1 MSMQELGK
9 QFKAARQDAGL
20 SLQEV
25 YEQTKISLYVLESL
39 ERGDVAKLPHPVYT
53 KGFIRNYA
61 KLLGLDQERIVQEYI
76 AAVGGPEDSLE
87 IDPGVPELNV
97 RRQTNS
103 TNSKLRLILLGT
115 AILAAAVWLV
125 VSYFSREI
133 RPVAPVVMEQNAGR
147 DTGSDTGLEDPVP
160 DREEE
165 REPLDESAGM
175 DRESVDTRNSPAD
188 DGQAP
193 SSADSGISEPEE
205 DHGSVKTEAEQPV
218 SQPVEIVSE
227 RSEDVT
233 EVTEDE
239 SLTPAQK
246 VETVPDSS
254 GIDSSSATTEPD
266 EADLSTNTTAVV
278 TKAHILR
285 IEATHD
291 CWLRATADKKTAL
304 YKTVRLL
311 EPGQSANVPFN
322 EDVELRL
329 GNAGGVRLF
338 VDDQPY
344 PFDGNLGDVA
354 TVVVS
359 APAE

>member
-25 YEQTKISLYVLESL
+25 HEQTRISLYVLESL

-61 KLLGLDQERIVQEYI
+61 RLLGLDQEKVVQEYM
-76 AAVGGPEDSLE
+76 AAAGGRESEDSLE
-87 IDPGVPELNV
+87 IDSGVPELNV
-97 RRQTNS
+97 RRKTDSNS
-103 TNSKLRLILLGT
+103 AKLRLILLGT
-115 AILAAAVWLV
+115 AIVAAAVWLV
-125 VSYFSREI
+125 VSYVSREI
-133 RPVAPVVMEQNAGR
+133 RPVPPVVMEQNAG
-147 DTGSDTGLEDPVP
+147 SDTVLEDPVL
-160 DREEE
+160 E
-165 REPLDESAGM
+165 RKEDVEPSEESAVM
-175 DRESVDTRNSPAD
+175 DRESIERQNSPAD

-205 DHGSVKTEAEQPV
+205 DHGSVKNEAEQPV

-233 EVTEDE
+233 VDE
-239 SLTPAQK
+239 SLTPARK
-246 VETVPDSS
+246 AETVLDSS
-254 GIDSSSATTEPD
+254 RIDSSSDTTEPA
-266 EADLSTNTTAVV
+266 EADLSTNASEVV

-291 CWLRATADKKTAL
+291 CWLRATADKETAL

-311 EPGQSANVPFN
+311 EPGQSANIPFN